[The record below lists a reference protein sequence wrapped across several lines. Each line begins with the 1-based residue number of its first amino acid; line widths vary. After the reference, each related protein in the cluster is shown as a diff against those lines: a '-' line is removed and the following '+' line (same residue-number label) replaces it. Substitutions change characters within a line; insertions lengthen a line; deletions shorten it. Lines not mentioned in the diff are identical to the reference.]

1 MLATVYLIISAV
13 FGLTLV
19 NFAVPDVRRLYVAC
33 APSKESVSTIPNTLF
48 TVPAGILV
56 GIITT
61 GFINYYTILGLSYF
75 MDDHSVCKRIGMI
88 ITFAVLIWLSLSNL
102 IIINRRRLKRLE
114 NKDFAEIPPYQYR
127 LRDTLFYGLI
137 IALITACATFLMR
150 YTYRISDGELM
161 AGLSTFSD
169 LSPHTAMISSFSN
182 GFNFPTQYMH
192 FSGDGIQYHF
202 LFYFFAGM
210 LNYGGLQID
219 VALNSISIL
228 TMVSALTLLGLL
240 AVLLSGKKGA
250 FLFAPVLVFF
260 RSAWNVFDH
269 LSVLM
274 KDKSLSESIQYILG
288 FSEWYKV
295 TDYDDWGIWAIN
307 VYPNQRHLMLG
318 VGLILMAIILFIPF
332 VRRMCTSMMSAGSF
346 GGAVKAFL
354 FSRTGWIPKRND
366 ELKPGMITLL
376 TCITVIVMPY
386 YHGSAL
392 ISMLLVLFGMA
403 IFSECRLLH
412 LAVAVCAV
420 ASSVIQTYT
429 FSGGASNVVGFKYAP
444 GFILSNPSVS
454 DIAIYLLTITGL
466 TLVLGILL
474 AVIFLVS
481 DIVRKKPVYRTL
493 LFVCFLLPLI
503 FGFNFKVT
511 MEMLANHKFIQI
523 TLILVDAFVAIFLA
537 NLFSIP
543 FSIRDKK
550 EAAAADIIPAAVP
563 SSGIDEPGENVKN
576 LADDSDID
584 DEDLDLPEEIDL
596 PDEIELPDE
605 EDEDEIAEAIRII
618 EEADVN
624 DVTEETEETEET
636 GSSDAQDIVE
646 ESVIEVLGEE
656 VEEVSEVSDES
667 GESDG
672 ESEESTP
679 GHELVPLTKSTDIVV
694 SEPVEEVSVVPEE
707 LPATPEEA
715 PAEGIIEEVPLEEA
729 DLEDVYM
736 IDEDSDDESEV
747 SEESEDTEEAED
759 SDGISEGNVPE
770 IAAASVSEPKS
781 KGISLLSF
789 IALQLVGV
797 ILGFTLLIPLT
808 ATGIS
813 EWATYYN
820 LNKGKYTI
828 TVDSPLAQWVMENTD
843 TSDVFLT
850 PMWSLHEFYLAG
862 RASYYGWPYYA
873 WSAGHDTDTREKI
886 YSWLISGCG
895 GDINEFVR
903 YCKERN
909 IRYLITDPEFTFSA
923 NESGT
928 EFNWDFFAENLT
940 QVAAFNQSGTRVYKI
955 Y

>member
-1 MLATVYLIISAV
+1 MLAIVYLIISAV

-33 APSKESVSTIPNTLF
+33 APSKEAVSTIPNTLF

-56 GIITT
+56 GIVTT

-75 MDDHSVCKRIGMI
+75 MGDHSVCKRIGMI

-114 NKDFAEIPPYQYR
+114 NSDFAEIPPYQYR

-169 LSPHTAMISSFSN
+169 LAPHTAMISSFSN

-274 KDKSLSESIQYILG
+274 QEKSLSESIEYILG

-295 TDYDDWGIWAIN
+295 TNYDDWGIWAIN

-318 VGLILMAIILFIPF
+318 VGLILMVIILFIPF

-354 FSRTGWIPKRND
+354 FSRTSWIPKRND

-420 ASSVIQTYT
+420 ASSFIQTYT
-429 FSGGASNVVGFKYAP
+429 FSGGASNVVGFEEAP
-444 GFILSNPSVS
+444 GFILSDPSVS

-474 AVIFLVS
+474 AVILLVA
-481 DIVRKKPVYRTL
+481 DIIRKKPVYRTL

-550 EAAAADIIPAAVP
+550 ETSASDIIPAAVP
-563 SSGIDEPGENVKN
+563 VSDIVEPGEKVKN

-584 DEDLDLPEEIDL
+584 DEDLDLPEEI
-596 PDEIELPDE
+596 ELPDD

-618 EEADVN
+618 EEADV
-624 DVTEETEETEET
+624 TEVAGETEET
-636 GSSDAQDIVE
+636 GDSGTSDAQDIVE

-656 VEEVSEVSDES
+656 VEEVSEESDES

-694 SEPVEEVSVVPEE
+694 SEPVEEPDTASEEVP
-707 LPATPEEA
+707 AD
-715 PAEGIIEEVPLEEA
+715 GIIEEVPLEDA

-759 SDGISEGNVPE
+759 SDAPEEGSASDDVSEGEVPE
-770 IAAASVSEPKS
+770 IAAATVSGPKS
-781 KGISLLSF
+781 KGVSLFTF
-789 IALQLVGV
+789 IVLQLIGV
-797 ILGFTLLIPLT
+797 ILGFTLLVPLT

-873 WSAGHDTDTREKI
+873 WSAGHDTDTRGKI

-895 GDINEFVR
+895 GDIDEFVR

-909 IRYLITDPEFTFSA
+909 IRYLITDPEFNFSA
-923 NESGT
+923 DESGT